1 MNLCQKYVLFRKS
14 TESGHLAPQDID
26 YSEEMSTKDQPTIF
40 RLVLA
45 IWFILMSRSEFL
57 CYFVIFLNQIKTAT
71 FLSLPLPLMVFF
83 WGALSIPRPSKT
95 FWVTIIAYTEVIVL
109 LKCLFQFD
117 IMPDT
122 VVRHQRN
129 YLWSSQESNDMHPT
143 DMWGLHQQSNYAT
156 FDLLVLLVVFFHR

>member
-1 MNLCQKYVLFRKS
+1 M
-14 TESGHLAPQDID
+14 D

-45 IWFILMSRSEFL
+45 IFYILVSRSEFL
-57 CYFVIFLNQIKTAT
+57 CYFVIFLNQIKNAT

-109 LKCLFQFD
+109 LKCLFQFQ
-117 IMPDT
+117 IMPGKVGIQKET
-122 VVRHQRN
+122 I
-129 YLWSSQESNDMHPT
+129 WSSQTSNVVYPT
-143 DMWGLHQQSNYAT
+143 NMWGLHPQANYAT
-156 FDLLVLLVVFFHR
+156 FDLLLLLVVFFHR

>member
-1 MNLCQKYVLFRKS
+1 MVLYRKYFLFRKS
-14 TESGHLAPQDID
+14 TVSGPMVPHDID

-57 CYFVIFLNQIKTAT
+57 CYFVIFLNQMKTAT

-117 IMPDT
+117 FMPGNLARRQKTYD
-122 VVRHQRN
+122 
-129 YLWSSQESNDMHPT
+129 WKQEVNNMHPT
-143 DMWGLHQQSNYAT
+143 DMWGLHPQPNYAT
-156 FDLLVLLVVFFHR
+156 YDLLVLLVVFFHR